1 MDLLLM
7 DAYSLAFDLTFADL
21 GADAGLARL
30 DRLFLTALAD
40 DDAALAGRLL
50 AARATPDAL
59 DAKAEGE
66 LIVDLGASLEAFL
79 AGLFGV
85 EAEIAA
91 IAGRTAALDPIHA
104 CKRLFVQR
112 QAVRNIPRRKNSTA
126 PRCAPAWKRRWP
138 SRSPRHPSPPMSPP
152 GKKPPMPACWTARC
166 ATPPGRP

>member
-7 DAYSLAFDLTFADL
+7 DAYSLAFDLPFADL

-112 QAVRNIPRRKNSTA
+112 QAVRKYPAPQEFDGPALRASLEAAMAEPLTEAAFAAHVAAWEAAANASLLDTPRRYA
-126 PRCAPAWKRRWP
+126 AW
-138 SRSPRHPSPPMSPP
+138 
-152 GKKPPMPACWTARC
+152 A
-166 ATPPGRP
+166 